1 MCQGQHLWLYL
12 QSMKAST
19 LPVLP
24 WTKVNMADLSCS
36 SPCSLASGYP
46 KAPGHL
52 SNTPSHFRGRPNLHC
67 AHQGLSHFSALPAT
81 PSVPCLLFRH
91 SAPDLAPEEGHLS
104 TDAPSITFCS
114 PLQSSSG
121 WPDNSDY
128 VTSVQ
133 LSFTYPPILS
143 NLSPTFSLHT
153 HNTMPE
159 AQYC

>member
-1 MCQGQHLWLYL
+1 
-12 QSMKAST
+12 MKAST

-24 WTKVNMADLSCS
+24 WTKVNTADLSCS

-67 AHQGLSHFSALPAT
+67 ALQGLSHFSALPAT

-114 PLQSSSG
+114 PLQSSLG

-133 LSFTYPPILS
+133 LSFTYPPILC

>member
-1 MCQGQHLWLYL
+1 
-12 QSMKAST
+12 MKAST
-19 LPVLP
+19 LPALP
-24 WTKVNMADLSCS
+24 WTKVNTVHLSCS
-36 SPCSLASGYP
+36 SPCCLASGYP
-46 KAPGHL
+46 K
-52 SNTPSHFRGRPNLHC
+52 TPDHFRGRPNLHC
-67 AHQGLSHFSALPAT
+67 ALQGLSHFSALPAT
-81 PSVPCLLFRH
+81 PSAPCLLFRH
-91 SAPDLAPEEGHLS
+91 FAADLAPEEGHLS

-143 NLSPTFSLHT
+143 NLPPTSSLHT
-153 HNTMPE
+153 HNTRPE